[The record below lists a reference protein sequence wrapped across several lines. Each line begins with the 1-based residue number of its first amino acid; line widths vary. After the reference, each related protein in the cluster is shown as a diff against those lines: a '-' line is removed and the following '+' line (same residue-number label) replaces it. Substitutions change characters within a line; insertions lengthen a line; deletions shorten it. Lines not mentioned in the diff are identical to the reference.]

1 MDFPHLAGAKAQ
13 GRIVALARDQLGRG
27 HGDLEVEGDVAA
39 EQGRDVG
46 VARGLVQRGQR
57 SSAVGGTAL
66 AVGLSL
72 ALIPLLMY
80 PAAQESLPGVLL
92 VTTVF
97 GVVTVLTMLAAVWL
111 TLVGLDRLRLPAFE
125 RYAHALAGGAV
136 LTCGLAIAFLGL

>member
-1 MDFPHLAGAKAQ
+1 MLASG
-13 GRIVALARDQLGRG
+13 
-27 HGDLEVEGDVAA
+27 EVDVSM
-39 EQGRDVG
+39 
-46 VARGLVQRGQR
+46 LVSEV
-57 SSAVGGTAL
+57 SSL
-66 AVGLSL
+66 
-72 ALIPLLMY
+72 
-80 PAAQESLPGVLL
+80 ESLPGVLL